1 MKKITVFP
9 HVCQRATKTPIC
21 CGPHAAILPGVP
33 LHLGVFYFTGP
44 EAGKGVCMLNVEI
57 SGFVGLVEMGID
69 KKSGKALQKIVLMD
83 DNGKQVKASS
93 FQPSQS
99 LATTKRGEHVSLR
112 FTGLD
117 YLMSEFGNL
126 TFRAETV
133 EPLQAKQLKAVNQ

>member
-1 MKKITVFP
+1 
-9 HVCQRATKTPIC
+9 
-21 CGPHAAILPGVP
+21 
-33 LHLGVFYFTGP
+33 
-44 EAGKGVCMLNVEI
+44 MLNVEI